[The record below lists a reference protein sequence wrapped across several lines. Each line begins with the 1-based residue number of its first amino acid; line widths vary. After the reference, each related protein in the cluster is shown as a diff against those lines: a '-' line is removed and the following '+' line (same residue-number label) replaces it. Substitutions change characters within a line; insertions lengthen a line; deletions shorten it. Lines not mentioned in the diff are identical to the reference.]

1 LDGYQST
8 DLLLPDVAPA
18 AGEPA
23 DVEMVATL
31 IRRAPAQRHRRAV
44 LYVHGWNDYFFQTHL
59 ADHLTDL
66 GFDFYAIDLR
76 RYGRSLRRGHLH
88 GFITD
93 LDDYGAELTA
103 AAEVIRENHDQ
114 LVLMGHST
122 GGLIISLWAGK
133 NPGRV
138 DGLILNAPWLDFQG
152 LAMIRTL
159 GSPVID
165 ALGSSLPTSV
175 LKLPESGL
183 TARTLHISQGG
194 EWDYDL
200 DLKRTP
206 SAPIRVG
213 WLRAILLGHQR
224 VAAGLHIDAPILVLA
239 SSTSELARRWHD
251 GLRTVDTVL
260 DVEKITRRA
269 TQLGRCVT
277 IVRIDEAVHDVI
289 LSAPSVR
296 KVAMEEISR
305 WIDGYVQHAHEGVTG
320 PSR

>member
-1 LDGYQST
+1 LDGYEST
-8 DLLLPDVAPA
+8 DLPLPDIHPA
-18 AGEPA
+18 VGEPA

-31 IRRAPAQRHRRAV
+31 VRRTPAEQQRRAV

-59 ADHLTDL
+59 ADHLTDI

-76 RYGRSLRRGHLH
+76 RYGRSLRRGQLR

-93 LDDYGAELTA
+93 LDDYGVELRA
-103 AAEVIRENHDQ
+103 AADVIVESHDQ

-122 GGLIISLWAGK
+122 GGLIASLWAGK
-133 NPGRV
+133 NPGGI
-138 DGLILNAPWLDFQG
+138 DGLILNSPWLDLQG

-159 GSPVID
+159 GSPVIE

-175 LKLPESGL
+175 LRLPESGF
-183 TARTLHISQGG
+183 TARALHISLGG

-200 DLKRTP
+200 DLKTTP

-239 SSTSELARRWHD
+239 SSASDLARRWHE
-251 GLRTVDTVL
+251 GLRTVDSVL
-260 DVEKITRRA
+260 DVDKITRRA
-269 TQLGRCVT
+269 TRLGRCVT
-277 IVRIDEAVHDVI
+277 IIRIDEALHDVI
-289 LSAPSVR
+289 LSAPNVR
-296 KVAMEEISR
+296 KVALDEISR
-305 WIDGYVQHAHEGVTG
+305 WIDGYVRH
-320 PSR
+320 PD